1 MPPVDSPELAP
12 DAARVLRQFR
22 QIFNAVKT
30 HFQQMEKRAGMGGA
44 QLWALHLIQANP
56 DMGVNALAEAMDI
69 HQSTASNLVRTLVQQ
84 QCVAVIKRED
94 DARKVRL
101 RILPAGLKA
110 VRRAPAPLTG
120 VLPQALS
127 SLDPRTLAR
136 LEKDLDVLLRRLD
149 IDDKAA
155 RIPLANL

>member
-1 MPPVDSPELAP
+1 VESPELAP

-44 QLWALHLIQANP
+44 QLWALHLIQASP

-84 QCVAVIKRED
+84 QCVEVIKRED

-110 VRRAPAPLTG
+110 VRRAPAPLAG

-136 LEKDLDVLLRRLD
+136 LEKDLDALLRRLD